1 MRVVIVND
9 KIAFLANQEWD
20 GCTVVKRSLTDQA
33 EVVVEQNP
41 AIDAGAI
48 CRDGEMIVANFPV
61 LDFNALTTSLVL
73 KKNGQEA
80 DFETP
85 LSLFRLDRGQ
95 MDSHYYVTVN
105 LFGAGM
111 KRLEGEELL
120 YQVLCYMQV
129 MPQGWQFYGGLITL
143 SVFRIAERMADRAPL
158 IDFLLKKHQEMVAVY
173 RPVSDHSVR
182 WLISSSYN
190 LAVICVYL
198 DRLADAER
206 LLDDSIQRGAL
217 NRTFPLTYMNYSQSL
232 LLAGVAKF
240 AVGKKEEALH
250 LFTECADFCS
260 YSLGELF
267 NLRNKFL
274 LQHEMDCRVIVDVGY
289 AAFKAAVLLTDQRFA
304 SDSKLADFK
313 VEPERAN
320 QLDFSVIARRY
331 ERQMGGPPKVLAEM
345 ARRIKT

>member
-1 MRVVIVND
+1 MRVVITND
-9 KIAFLANQEWD
+9 RIVFLANQEWE
-20 GCTVVKRSLTDQA
+20 GCDAFKRTLADQA
-33 EVVVEQNP
+33 EVAVEQRP
-41 AIDAGAI
+41 AIDGTAI
-48 CRDGEMIVANFPV
+48 LRNGEIIVADFPV
-61 LDFNALTTSLVL
+61 LDFNAVTTTLLL
-73 KKNGQEA
+73 KKDGREA
-80 DFETP
+80 DFDSA
-85 LSLFRLDRGQ
+85 LALFRLDRGQ
-95 MDSHYYVTVN
+95 MESHYYVTVN

-120 YQVLCYMQV
+120 YQVLCYMRV
-129 MPQGWQFYGGLITL
+129 MPQTWQFYGGLITL
-143 SVFRIAERMADRAPL
+143 AVFRIAERMADRVAL
-158 IDFLLKKHQEMVAVY
+158 VDFLLRKHQEMIAVY

-198 DRLADAER
+198 DRLPDAER

-217 NRTFPLTYMNYSQSL
+217 NRTFPLTYMNYAQSL

-240 AVGKKEEALH
+240 AAGKKAEALH

-320 QLDFSVIARRY
+320 QPDFSVIARRY
-331 ERQMGGPPKVLAEM
+331 ERQMGGAPKVLAEI
-345 ARRIKT
+345 ARNIKA